1 MVIVNETLGPLV
13 LVVEDELQ
21 MARYMRTALIAHG
34 YRVLEAGSGEEAI
47 RRAVMQ
53 NPDLVLMDLGLPDMD
68 GVQVIAQLRQ
78 WSTVPVIVI
87 SARDQ
92 ESDRIEALDSGAD
105 DYLTKP
111 FGTGELFARIR
122 VAMRHR
128 AAAADGEEPVVEV
141 GDLRIDLANRTVT
154 VREERIHLTRR
165 EYGLLATLAKNV
177 GRVVT
182 HRQLLKEVW
191 GPQYLTETHYLRVYM
206 AQLRHKL
213 EVDPARPRYLETE
226 SGIGYRLKN
235 E

>member
-1 MVIVNETLGPLV
+1 VNETLGPLV

>member
-1 MVIVNETLGPLV
+1 MNETLGPLV